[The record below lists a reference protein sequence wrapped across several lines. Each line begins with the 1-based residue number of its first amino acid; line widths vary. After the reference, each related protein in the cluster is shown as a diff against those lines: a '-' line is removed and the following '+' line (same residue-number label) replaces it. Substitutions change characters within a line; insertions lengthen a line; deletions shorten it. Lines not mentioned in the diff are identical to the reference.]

1 MSIKQLFGLRYIL
14 RHDIRIRDNRA
25 ESVGLGAKPWGEK
38 EDRTMELND
47 QKQWYAIRTFHNKA
61 TTVCRIAEREEV
73 EWYTPIREEEL
84 LEGGEVVVRHT
95 PLMPSLLFLRAN
107 EGFIARL
114 RVETQDNILPYCEPG
129 TAKPKPIADDEM
141 ELFRFVA
148 TTAARSLEPVDEKLL
163 TQGSRVRITGG
174 VFEGKVGYIVR
185 VRGDRRFVVSIKG
198 VATIATTYVPKQFIC
213 PIVD

>member
-1 MSIKQLFGLRYIL
+1 
-14 RHDIRIRDNRA
+14 
-25 ESVGLGAKPWGEK
+25 
-38 EDRTMELND
+38 MELND

-61 TTVCRIAEREEV
+61 TKVCRIAEREEV
-73 EWYTPIREEEL
+73 EWYTPIREAEL